1 MRFVVHAPK
10 RYANRITNRSTADH
24 PVPPLRRLRR
34 RQQPLGGLGLVAL
47 GVAIGAQHRRADGAA
62 TPRLPASRR
71 SAPATPSFHAFH
83 GRCAVAFARLLEAA
97 ERAAFLKFSSRFRG
111 VIPRSSTFLDIGHPP
126 AVWVPA
132 ARQRLEAE
140 TVRWPAQ
147 RKLSR
152 ERWGRHNRMPIP

>member
-1 MRFVVHAPK
+1 M
-10 RYANRITNRSTADH
+10 
-24 PVPPLRRLRR
+24 PPLRR

-132 ARQRLEAE
+132 ATQRLEAE